1 MLLPIIDVG
10 FKNYIF
16 SKEIVMLI
24 NPDSKPAQR
33 IKLKA
38 RDNNQILDLTAG
50 RAASCLILLNN
61 GEVAISS
68 FETGTIK
75 RRYSNYANKVNEL
88 NSKVSLEPFIEIGF
102 ENYVLPY
109 NLTGIYSAKPTPM
122 VNIVKNAKARD
133 MLIDCTKGKK
143 TRSVLILDQGYVVIS
158 NKSSKA
164 IKNNYMSY
172 VNNINHIEDY
182 QIEKDE
188 DDDDDDEDNELE
200 LKEEELHD
208 K

>member
-16 SKEIVMLI
+16 AKEIVMLI

-33 IKLKA
+33 IKLRA
-38 RDNNQILDLTAG
+38 RDNNQFLDLTAG
-50 RAASCLILLNN
+50 RAVSCLILLNN
-61 GEVAISS
+61 GEIAASS

-75 RRYSNYANKVNEL
+75 RRYSNYADKVNES
-88 NSKVSLEPFIEIGF
+88 NSKVSLEPFIEIAF

-109 NLTGIYSAKPTPM
+109 NLTGIYSAKSAPS
-122 VNIVKNAKARD
+122 VNLVKNAKARD

-158 NKSSKA
+158 NKSSRA

-172 VNNINHIEDY
+172 INNINHIKDY
-182 QIEKDE
+182 QIEMDDE
-188 DDDDDDEDNELE
+188 EDDDDEDNELE
-200 LKEEELHD
+200 LKKEDLHD
-208 K
+208 